1 MSDFYVIRLMSDF
14 YVIIQTY
21 IEGGIEAVS
30 TEQNIIDTL
39 ATA

>member
-1 MSDFYVIRLMSDF
+1 MADEMGEKK
-14 YVIIQTY
+14 IIQTY

-30 TEQNIIDTL
+30 REQNIIDTL